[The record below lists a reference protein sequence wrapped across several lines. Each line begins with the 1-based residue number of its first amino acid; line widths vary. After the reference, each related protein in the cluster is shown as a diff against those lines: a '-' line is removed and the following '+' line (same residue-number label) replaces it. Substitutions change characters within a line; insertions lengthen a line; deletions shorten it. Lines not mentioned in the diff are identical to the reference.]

1 MTFTYDLA
9 TAIGQVRLAIG
20 DTSSATGAGVRP
32 DGTNLSDAEIAYFLT
47 AEGDDVGLA
56 TARACEALAMMW
68 SNVADLQ
75 VGPRRESLGQVAAR
89 YAERAAALRSG
100 TLQAGYVSMAF
111 AQVGL

>member
-1 MTFTYDLA
+1 MAFTYDLA

-111 AQVGL
+111 AQVGP